1 MLLLTRRQTI
11 LAALAT
17 SLAGRTAFAQ
27 SAPAKVRIALDWT
40 PNTNHI
46 GIYVAKA
53 KGFYA
58 AAGLDVEIL
67 PFTDTSAGTLVSNGV
82 ADFGISSEI
91 EAMTQRAGG
100 GDVKMV
106 YGVVQTETARLIYKA
121 GRDDIKSPKDLDGKT
136 YGGFGGTW
144 ESALISAM
152 IRNDGGMGDVKTVTL
167 GTSAYE
173 ALDNGSV
180 DFTLEIYTW
189 EGIAAELENRKLGR
203 FHYSDYG
210 IPDEQTTVI
219 VSSDAYLA
227 VSREHARAFIQATRQ
242 GYAYSVDHPDE
253 ACDLLISNSN
263 GALMNTELVKASQK
277 ALIDGH
283 FLKSEA
289 GVIGTIDPAKA
300 DAIGAFLLENGIL
313 VDANG
318 AALKEKPDF
327 STYYTN
333 ELLG

>member
-17 SLAGRTAFAQ
+17 SLAGRTAYAQ

-106 YGVVQTETARLIYKA
+106 YGVVQTETARLIYKG
-121 GRDDIKSPKDLDGKT
+121 GRDDIKRPKDLDGKT

-144 ESALISAM
+144 ESALVAAM
-152 IRNDGGMGDVKTVTL
+152 IRNDGGTGDVKTVTL

-173 ALDNGSV
+173 ALDNGSI

-189 EGIAAELENRKLGR
+189 EGIAAELENRKIGR

-219 VSSDAYLA
+219 VSSDAYLSA
-227 VSREHARAFIQATRQ
+227 SREHARAFIQATRQ

-253 ACDLLISNSN
+253 ACELLISNSN

-318 AALKEKPDF
+318 AKLKEKPDF

>member
-17 SLAGRTAFAQ
+17 SLAGSNTFAQ

-91 EAMTQRAGG
+91 EALTQRAGG

-106 YGVVQTETARLIYKA
+106 YGVVQTETARLIYKG
-121 GRDDIKSPKDLDGKT
+121 GRDDIKSPRDLDGKT

-144 ESALISAM
+144 ESALVSAM
-152 IRNDGGMGDVKTVTL
+152 IRNDGGTGDVKTVTL

-189 EGIAAELENRKLGR
+189 EGIAAELENRKISR

-219 VSSDAYLA
+219 VSSDTYLA
-227 VSREHARAFIQATRQ
+227 ASREQARAFIQATRQ

-277 ALIDGH
+277 ALIGGH

-300 DAIGAFLLENGIL
+300 DAIGGFLLENGIL

>member
-1 MLLLTRRQTI
+1 MPLLTRRQTM
-11 LAALAT
+11 LAAIAT
-17 SLAGRTAFAQ
+17 SLAGRVAFAQ
-27 SAPAKVRIALDWT
+27 AAPAKVRIALDWT

-53 KGFYA
+53 KGFYT

-91 EAMTQRAGG
+91 EALTQRAGG

-106 YGVVQTETARLIYKA
+106 YGVVQTETARLIFNG
-121 GRDDIKSPKDLDGKT
+121 GRDDIKSPRDLDGKT

-144 ESALISAM
+144 ESALVSAM
-152 IRNDGGMGDVKTVTL
+152 IRNDGGKGDVKTVTL

-173 ALDNGSV
+173 ALDNGSI

-189 EGIAAELENRKLGR
+189 EGIAAELENRQISR

-219 VSSDAYLA
+219 VSSDAYLSA
-227 VSREHARAFIQATRQ
+227 SREHARAFIQATRQ
-242 GYAYSVDHPDE
+242 GYVYSIDHPDE
-253 ACDLLISNSN
+253 ACDLLISGSN
-263 GALMNTELVKASQK
+263 GALMNTDLVRASQK
-277 ALIDGH
+277 ALIEGH
-283 FLKSEA
+283 FLRSEA
-289 GVIGTIDPAKA
+289 GVIGTLDPAKA
-300 DAIGAFLLENGIL
+300 DAIGAFLVENGIL

-318 AALKEKPDF
+318 VVLKEKPDF

>member
-17 SLAGRTAFAQ
+17 SLAGSNTFAQ

-46 GIYVAKA
+46 GIYVAQA

-91 EAMTQRAGG
+91 EALTQRAGG

-106 YGVVQTETARLIYKA
+106 YGVVQTETARLIYKG
-121 GRDDIKSPKDLDGKT
+121 GRDDIKSPRDLDGKT

-144 ESALISAM
+144 ESALVSAM
-152 IRNDGGMGDVKTVTL
+152 IRNDGGTGDVKTVTL

-189 EGIAAELENRKLGR
+189 EGIAAELENRKISR

-227 VSREHARAFIQATRQ
+227 ASREQARAFIQATRQ

-300 DAIGAFLLENGIL
+300 DAIGGFLLENGIL

-318 AALKEKPDF
+318 VALMEKPDF

>member
-17 SLAGRTAFAQ
+17 SLAGRTAYAQ

-67 PFTDTSAGTLVSNGV
+67 PFSDTSAGTLVSNGV

-106 YGVVQTETARLIYKA
+106 YGVVQTETARLIYKG
-121 GRDDIKSPKDLDGKT
+121 GRDDIKRPKDLDGKT

-144 ESALISAM
+144 ESALVSAM
-152 IRNDGGMGDVKTVTL
+152 IRNDGGTGDVKTVTL

-173 ALDNGSV
+173 ALDNGSI

-189 EGIAAELENRKLGR
+189 EGIAAELENRKIGR

-219 VSSDAYLA
+219 VSSDAYLSA
-227 VSREHARAFIQATRQ
+227 SREHARAFIQATRQ

-253 ACDLLISNSN
+253 ACELLISNSN

-318 AALKEKPDF
+318 AKLKEKPDF

>member
-17 SLAGRTAFAQ
+17 SLAGRTALAQ
-27 SAPAKVRIALDWT
+27 SASAKVRIALDWT

-106 YGVVQTETARLIYKA
+106 YGVVQTETARLIYKG

-152 IRNDGGMGDVKTVTL
+152 IRNDGGTGDVKTVTL

-300 DAIGAFLLENGIL
+300 DAIGAFLLDNGIL

>member
-11 LAALAT
+11 LAAIAAG
-17 SLAGRTAFAQ
+17 LAGRPAFAQ
-27 SAPAKVRIALDWT
+27 SAPAKARIALDWT

-58 AAGLDVEIL
+58 AAGLDVDIL
-67 PFTDTSAGTLVSNGV
+67 PYADTSAGTLVSNGV

-91 EAMTQRAGG
+91 EAITQRAGG

-106 YGVVQTETARLIYKA
+106 YGVVQTETARLIFKG
-121 GRDDIKSPKDLDGKT
+121 GRDDIKSPRDLDGKT

-152 IRNDGGMGDVKTVTL
+152 IRNDGGKGEVKTVTL

-173 ALDNGSV
+173 ALDNGSI

-189 EGIAAELENRKLGR
+189 EGVAAELENRKIAR

-219 VSSDAYLA
+219 VSSDTYLSA
-227 VSREHARAFIQATRQ
+227 NRDNARAFIQATRK

-253 ACDLLISNSN
+253 ACALLITESN
-263 GALMNTELVKASQK
+263 GALMNAELVKASQK
-277 ALIDGH
+277 ALIEGH

-289 GVIGTIDPAKA
+289 GVIGTLDPAKA
-300 DAIGAFLLENGIL
+300 DAIGGFLVENGIL

-333 ELLG
+333 DLLA

>member
-152 IRNDGGMGDVKTVTL
+152 IRNDGGKGDVKTVTL

>member
-106 YGVVQTETARLIYKA
+106 YGVVQTETARLIYKG
-121 GRDDIKSPKDLDGKT
+121 GRDDIKRPKDLDGKT

-144 ESALISAM
+144 ESALVSAM
-152 IRNDGGMGDVKTVTL
+152 IRNDGGTGDVKTVTL

-173 ALDNGSV
+173 ALDNGSI

-189 EGIAAELENRKLGR
+189 EGIAAELENRKIGR

-219 VSSDAYLA
+219 VSSDAYLSA
-227 VSREHARAFIQATRQ
+227 SREHARAFIQATRQ

-253 ACDLLISNSN
+253 ACELLISNSN

-318 AALKEKPDF
+318 AKLKEKPDF